1 MNSDELLEQA
11 ARFHGHLGPFLVLG
25 LKAGLR
31 AVEILGWKPLKMTAT
46 IILVRKIPYT
56 CFLDGVQFATGC
68 TLGKGNIKVLEGEGI
83 RALFSLEGRGI
94 ELKVRDE
101 VLRKAESAG
110 SRMEEVAREF
120 MAKKSEELFE
130 EKLI

>member
-1 MNSDELLEQA
+1 M
-11 ARFHGHLGPFLVLG
+11 
-25 LKAGLR
+25 
-31 AVEILGWKPLKMTAT
+31 KMTAT

-68 TLGKGNIKVLEGEGI
+68 TLGKGNIEVLEGEGI
-83 RALFSLEGRGI
+83 RALFSLEGRGM

>member
-1 MNSDELLEQA
+1 METLEDD
-11 ARFHGHLGPFLVLG
+11 GHDNPREKDPLHVLS
-25 LKAGLR
+25 
-31 AVEILGWKPLKMTAT
+31 
-46 IILVRKIPYT
+46 
-56 CFLDGVQFATGC
+56 DGVQFATGC
-68 TLGKGNIKVLEGEGI
+68 TLGKGNIKVLEGDGI

>member
-31 AVEILGWKPLKMTAT
+31 AVEILGWKPLKMRAT

-68 TLGKGNIKVLEGEGI
+68 TLGKGNIKVLEGDGI

>member
-1 MNSDELLEQA
+1 MNSDKLLEQA

-31 AVEILGWKPLKMTAT
+31 AVEILGWKPLKMRAT

-68 TLGKGNIKVLEGEGI
+68 TLGKGNIEVLEGEGI

>member
-68 TLGKGNIKVLEGEGI
+68 TLGKGNIEILEGDGI

>member
-1 MNSDELLEQA
+1 LNSDELLEQA

-101 VLRKAESAG
+101 VLRKAEFAG
-110 SRMEEVAREF
+110 SRMEEVTREF

>member
-1 MNSDELLEQA
+1 LSSDELLEQA

-31 AVEILGWKPLKMTAT
+31 AVEILGWKPLKMMAT

-68 TLGKGNIKVLEGEGI
+68 TLGKGNIEVREGRGI
-83 RALFSLEGRGI
+83 RALFSLEVRGI
-94 ELKVRDE
+94 ELTVRDE

>member
-31 AVEILGWKPLKMTAT
+31 AVEILGWKPLKMRAT

-68 TLGKGNIKVLEGEGI
+68 TLGKGNIEVLEGDGI

-101 VLRKAESAG
+101 ILRKAESAG
-110 SRMEEVAREF
+110 SRM
-120 MAKKSEELFE
+120 
-130 EKLI
+130 